1 MTDTTLALLAFTPLI
16 LAGVLLI
23 GFRMAAKTAMP
34 IVYLVTA
41 VIALFAWEMSFNRV
55 LASTFQGLILTAS
68 ILWIIFGAILL
79 LNTLKHSGGITAIR
93 NGFSGISP
101 DRRVQAIIVAWLFGC
116 FIEGASGFGTPAAV
130 AAPLMVALGFPA
142 LAAVVVGMMIQS
154 TPVSFGAVGTPIVVG
169 VTGGINQSAITEQ
182 LEAGGYTWLEYFRLI
197 AAEVAIVHGI
207 IGILMPLI
215 MVVIMVKFFGANKS
229 WKEGLSITPFAL
241 FAGVAF
247 VVPYMLAGVLLGPE
261 FPSMIGAMVG
271 LAIVVPAARRGFLIP
286 KDTWDFP
293 ERSSWPDNWIG
304 KIEIK
309 IDEIAGKIP
318 LSTWMGWLPYVL
330 LAVLLVISRTVE
342 PVRSALNTISFGWA
356 NILGE
361 SGVSGSLEPLY
372 LPGGIL
378 LMVVLITA
386 VIHRMRAGE
395 LKAAFSESSRTIF
408 GAGFVLIFTI
418 PMVRILINSG
428 VNAGDLVSMPVAMA
442 QFVADGV
449 GDVYPFFAPAV
460 GGLGAFIA
468 GSNTAANLMLAEF
481 QFNVAQQLG
490 LSTAFMVAL
499 QAVGAAAGNM
509 IAIHNVVAASATVG
523 LLGREGETIRKTILP
538 TIYYLVFAGA
548 IAMIGFYVLNV
559 SDPLMEVGATET
571 AIVEQMEQEPAEAA
585 EPDEE
590 AEQEAPAEA
599 EPEPFEEAE
608 LED

>member
-41 VIALFAWEMSFNRV
+41 AIALFAWEMSFNRV

-293 ERSSWPDNWIG
+293 ERSSWLDNWIG

-309 IDEIAGKIP
+309 IDDIAGKTP

-330 LAVLLVISRTVE
+330 LAVFLVASRTIE
-342 PVRSALNTISFGWA
+342 PLREALNAWTFGWN

-361 SGVSGSLEPLY
+361 AGVSGSLAPLY

-378 LMVVLITA
+378 LMVVLVTA
-386 VIHRMRAGE
+386 VLHRMRAGE
-395 LKAAFSESSRTIF
+395 LKAAFGESSRTIF

-538 TIYYLVFAGA
+538 TIYYLVFTGA
-548 IAMIGFYVLNV
+548 IAMIGFYVLHV
-559 SDPLMEVGATET
+559 SDPLVEVGATEPA
-571 AIVEQMEQEPAEAA
+571 AIEQMEQEPAEAA

-590 AEQEAPAEA
+590 AEQEAEAEA